1 MASQNSSHTQDF
13 AWERPRATGSSTP
26 SSGKAS
32 AAFQGR
38 LRTLSPNGPCS
49 ALFSI
54 VILGCVANEGYVN
67 RPEEVEPYCIF
78 NRNQDACNYGIT
90 MGTLGFLCS
99 AAFLALDVYFP
110 QISGVKDRKKAVM
123 ADIVVSALWAFIWF
137 VGFCFLANQ
146 WQVSKKEDNP
156 LNEGFDAAR
165 ATIVF
170 SFFSIFTWVLQ
181 SLLAIHRF
189 KLGADTV
196 MFNQDYMDPNPQK
209 PMEIPGLKYSSKT
222 GSTEATFY
230 SSKSEKVPA
239 LKCTHS
245 KKVKGAP

>member
-1 MASQNSSHTQDF
+1 MDCSGLRKRKWMDGFQAYG
-13 AWERPRATGSSTP
+13 A
-26 SSGKAS
+26 GKAGG
-32 AAFQGR
+32 AFDPATFIRQPQTVVR
-38 LRTLSPNGPCS
+38 ILCW
-49 ALFSI
+49 LFSI

-78 NRNQDACNYGIT
+78 NRNQNACNYGIT

-156 LNEGFDAAR
+156 LNEGADAAR

-196 MFNQDYMDPNPQK
+196 MFNQDYVDPNPHE
-209 PMEIPGLKYSSKT
+209 PME
-222 GSTEATFY
+222 A
-230 SSKSEKVPA
+230 
-239 LKCTHS
+239 
-245 KKVKGAP
+245 APTTQ

>member
-1 MASQNSSHTQDF
+1 MDGFQAYG
-13 AWERPRATGSSTP
+13 A
-26 SSGKAS
+26 GKAGG
-32 AAFQGR
+32 AFDPATFIRQPQTVVR
-38 LRTLSPNGPCS
+38 ILCW
-49 ALFSI
+49 LFSI

-78 NRNQDACNYGIT
+78 NRNQNACNYGIT

-156 LNEGFDAAR
+156 LNEGADAAR

-196 MFNQDYMDPNPQK
+196 MFNQDYVDPNPHE
-209 PMEIPGLKYSSKT
+209 PMESTRPRTEGDRGLKN
-222 GSTEATFY
+222 TE
-230 SSKSEKVPA
+230 E
-239 LKCTHS
+239 
-245 KKVKGAP
+245 

>member
-1 MASQNSSHTQDF
+1 MDGFQAYG
-13 AWERPRATGSSTP
+13 A
-26 SSGKAS
+26 GKAGG
-32 AAFQGR
+32 AFDPATFIRQPQTVVR
-38 LRTLSPNGPCS
+38 ILCW
-49 ALFSI
+49 LFSI

-78 NRNQDACNYGIT
+78 NRNQNACNYGIT

-156 LNEGFDAAR
+156 LNEGADAAR

-196 MFNQDYMDPNPQK
+196 MFNQDYVDPNPHE
-209 PMEIPGLKYSSKT
+209 PMEAAPR
-222 GSTEATFY
+222 TE
-230 SSKSEKVPA
+230 
-239 LKCTHS
+239 
-245 KKVKGAP
+245 

>member
-1 MASQNSSHTQDF
+1 MDGFQAYG
-13 AWERPRATGSSTP
+13 A
-26 SSGKAS
+26 GKAGG
-32 AAFQGR
+32 AFDPATFIRQPQTVVR
-38 LRTLSPNGPCS
+38 ILCW
-49 ALFSI
+49 LFSI

-156 LNEGFDAAR
+156 LNEGSDAAR

-209 PMEIPGLKYSSKT
+209 PMEAPPT
-222 GSTEATFY
+222 TE
-230 SSKSEKVPA
+230 
-239 LKCTHS
+239 
-245 KKVKGAP
+245 

>member
-1 MASQNSSHTQDF
+1 MDGFQAYG
-13 AWERPRATGSSTP
+13 A
-26 SSGKAS
+26 GKAGG
-32 AAFQGR
+32 AFDPATFIRQPQTVVR
-38 LRTLSPNGPCS
+38 ILCW
-49 ALFSI
+49 LFSI

-67 RPEEVEPYCIF
+67 RPEEVDPYCIF
-78 NRNQDACNYGIT
+78 NRNQNACNYGIT

-156 LNEGFDAAR
+156 LNEGADAAR

-170 SFFSIFTWVLQ
+170 SFFSIFTWV
-181 SLLAIHRF
+181 SILLHKHVYLEIF
-189 KLGADTV
+189 KPLHMYKICCVHVTNNSYDSVSFCLCCRMCVVSHV
-196 MFNQDYMDPNPQK
+196 M
-209 PMEIPGLKYSSKT
+209 
-222 GSTEATFY
+222 
-230 SSKSEKVPA
+230 
-239 LKCTHS
+239 
-245 KKVKGAP
+245 